1 MEVVILETYGE
12 DWESNEFILCKT
24 KEESERQQ
32 AEYLRMK
39 NGEVGGVWG
48 AYQIIEPI
56 GHFGELLDYFTIN
69 EIKEYFPELEFLIDM
84 FVEECN
90 NVIF

>member
-1 MEVVILETYGE
+1 MEYG
-12 DWESNEFILCKT
+12 
-24 KEESERQQ
+24 
-32 AEYLRMK
+32 
-39 NGEVGGVWG
+39 G

-69 EIKEYFPELEFLIDM
+69 EIKGYCPELEFLIDK

-90 NVIF
+90 DIVFKK